1 MLSTLL
7 SFPVIPSLIIASI
20 ITLCIYLIDSSDPEN
35 YIDKMYYLKVFIVS
49 FISSNAVIYCFYH
62 MNSTI
67 STGVATPST
76 TPLKK
81 KTFDKIEF
89 SKLTQDVS
97 DSIQTG
103 GETAHELVAHL
114 PDF

>member
-1 MLSTLL
+1 MLSVIL

-20 ITLCIYLIDSSDPEN
+20 ITLCIYMIDSSDPDN

-49 FISSNAVIYCFYH
+49 FISANAVIYCYYH
-62 MNSTI
+62 MGQPRI
-67 STGVATPST
+67 ET
-76 TPLKK
+76 TTSSPLKK
-81 KTFDKIEF
+81 KKLDTVDF
-89 SKLTQDVS
+89 SKLTPDVT

-103 GETAHELVAHL
+103 AGALVPEIMANL

>member
-1 MLSTLL
+1 MLSTVL

-20 ITLCIYLIDSSDPEN
+20 ITICIYMIDSSDPEN

-49 FISSNAVIYCFYH
+49 FISSNAVIYCYYH
-62 MNSTI
+62 M
-67 STGVATPST
+67 GCPVQST

-81 KTFDKIEF
+81 KTFNKVDF
-89 SKLTQDVS
+89 TKLTQGVS

-103 GETAHELVAHL
+103 GEAVPEIVAHL